1 MRKTKSKYPIIAERI
16 ELPKGKVLKYK
27 KLPLGTCYRDDTPDS
42 MAELLE
48 GLRVGRGRYKF
59 WYGDVKTGR
68 AWGDVE
74 AGRIGRSTGSIKIPL
89 VIKTARSMGGGA
101 LLSSCIVKITES
113 RGGREVY
120 KHPHYKDK

>member
-1 MRKTKSKYPIIAERI
+1 MAKTKSAYPVVEERT
-16 ELPKGKVLKYK
+16 ELPSGK
-27 KLPLGTCYRDDTPDS
+27 KLRYKRLPSGTCYRDDTPDS

-48 GLRVGRGRYKF
+48 ELRASRGRYKF
-59 WYGDVKTGR
+59 FYGDTRTGR